1 MRQIAIQSISW
12 NSQSRRRWL
21 DVNQS
26 LQYNPPMS
34 TEKLNFELAEGAS
47 PHVYRLKGPMVLG
60 NMFAFQEALRSETV
74 STILDLTEVPYMDSA
89 GLGVLTNAFVSHQK
103 NGRKFVLV
111 GVNDRIQ
118 TLFQITKLDQ
128 LFKVYP
134 TVEAAR
140 QAEA

>member
-1 MRQIAIQSISW
+1 MANFDSVYQLQPTKSPPA
-12 NSQSRRRWL
+12 L

-26 LQYNPPMS
+26 LQYNPRMS
-34 TEKLNFELAEGAS
+34 TETLTFEVAEGAN

-60 NMFAFQEALRSETV
+60 SMFAFQQALRSETN
-74 STILDLTEVPYMDSA
+74 STILDLTDVPYMDSA

-103 NGRKFVLV
+103 NGRTFHLV
-111 GVNDRIQ
+111 GANERIQ

-128 LFKVYP
+128 LFKVFP